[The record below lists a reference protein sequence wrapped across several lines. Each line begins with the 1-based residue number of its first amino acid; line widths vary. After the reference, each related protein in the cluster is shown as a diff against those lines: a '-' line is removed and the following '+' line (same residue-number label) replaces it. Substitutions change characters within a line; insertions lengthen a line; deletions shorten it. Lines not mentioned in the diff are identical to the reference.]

1 MLNCK
6 VNFFNGTSIR
16 EYWSR
21 VIPIK
26 NLRFKIIGSKIEVKS
41 GGYEGCSSF
50 DAEYAVDIKVHYR
63 KSDNSFTYKY
73 DSWCTGDEDTWGHWN
88 TRTVSLDY
96 SEIIKGVFYIEGEE
110 PPMEMILNFFKSCR
124 NGTTIV
130 TVQPYWSQRGVYI
143 KADHSYDYFISD
155 LAVPVGTIVKLPR
168 NSFGVVLDCP
178 RRRISKVANAAG
190 GYNYTYKEAIVVND
204 PAEIEKYHNII
215 KQVKNNNK
223 YFEAEKQLKEF
234 INIIFK
240 DVEHT
245 DNYIVAPNFVVELD
259 DKNYFAY
266 TVYPVDFTVNLFKHL
281 NLAFNNNSLV
291 YKNTMIISN
300 YLKAKPLD
308 NVLTKLEFFEAFEE
322 FLRSTTCLGNIR
334 FKIYSEPI
342 AIHIIN

>member
-1 MLNCK
+1 MLNYK

-16 EYWSR
+16 EYWSH
-21 VIPIK
+21 VIPTK

-50 DAEYAVDIKVHYR
+50 DEEYDTDIKVQYR

-73 DSWCTGDEDTWGHWN
+73 DSWCPGDEDTWGHWS
-88 TRTVSLDY
+88 TRTLSLDY

-110 PPMEMILNFFKSCR
+110 PPMEMILNFFKSCQ

-130 TVQPYWSQRGVYI
+130 TVQPYWSQREVYV
-143 KADHSYDYFISD
+143 KADQTYDYFISD
-155 LAVPVGTIVKLPR
+155 FVVPTGTIVKLLR
-168 NSFGVVLDCP
+168 NSFGVVVDCP
-178 RRRISKVANAAG
+178 RKRISEVANAAG
-190 GYNYTYKEAIVVND
+190 GYNYTYKEAIVVKD
-204 PAEIEKYHNII
+204 QIEIEKYHNII
-215 KQVKNNNK
+215 EQVKNNSK

-240 DVEHT
+240 DVKYT
-245 DNYIVAPNFVVELD
+245 DNYLVTPNFVLELD
-259 DKNYFAY
+259 GKNYCAY
-266 TVYPVDFTVNLFKHL
+266 TLYPIDFTVNLFKHL
-281 NLAFNNNSLV
+281 NLAFNSNSLV

-322 FLRSTTCLGNIR
+322 FLRSTTHVGNIH
-334 FKIYSEPI
+334 FKIYPEPI
-342 AIHIIN
+342 TIHIIN